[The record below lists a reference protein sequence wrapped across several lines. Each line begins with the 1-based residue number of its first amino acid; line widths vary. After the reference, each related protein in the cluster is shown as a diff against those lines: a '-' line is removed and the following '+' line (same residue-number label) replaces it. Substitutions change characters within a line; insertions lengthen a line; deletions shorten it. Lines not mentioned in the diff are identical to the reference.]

1 MSIDK
6 LRPKNITDIIFR
18 LDEYLDYMR
27 EHMQEASALIN
38 YLDNYIKDYFQA
50 KLAGESEL
58 KELTVKIVDELY
70 KRNCLSTT
78 GKLTK

>member
-38 YLDNYIKDYFQA
+38 YLDNYIKDY
-50 KLAGESEL
+50 
-58 KELTVKIVDELY
+58 
-70 KRNCLSTT
+70 
-78 GKLTK
+78 